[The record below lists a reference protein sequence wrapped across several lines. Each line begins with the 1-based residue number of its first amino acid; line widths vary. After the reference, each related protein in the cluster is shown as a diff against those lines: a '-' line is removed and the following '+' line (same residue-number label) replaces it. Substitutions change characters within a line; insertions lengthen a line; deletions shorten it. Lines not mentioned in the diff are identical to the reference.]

1 MPGIEYIVV
10 FIMAFSSGY
19 EVGKHKNCGHQHII
33 IQKKPWYTLNARFH
47 FHNKKC
53 KPKCKHKKH
62 NRRKWRKHFRKY
74 DFYPGRNGVN

>member
-10 FIMAFSSGY
+10 FMIAFSSGY
-19 EVGKHKNCGHQHII
+19 EIGKEKNCGHQHII

-47 FHNKKC
+47 FHDKKC

-74 DFYPGRNGVN
+74 DFYSDFQ